1 MSSLR
6 DAVSH
11 LWSAADWLDY
21 AGSRCDAIPV
31 VGTAVGYPLHT
42 TASYLRSAAWGLYN
56 TDAQIDSLISQAS
69 SAYSLAQ
76 QAYSAA
82 WGTVYQ
88 TAQSA
93 LSQAQSA
100 YNFAAGTVWQAAQSA
115 LQRADEAYNYASG
128 YLLSTIGDIRRNL
141 DYQVARLD
149 LAFWQTVRDWQA
161 GISSLQAQLDQIGS
175 SVLSGADVV
184 GWVESSLG
192 YLIGQAIALVGSSAA
207 TFAAP
212 LWWCFEKVVEQ
223 LSQWEGE

>member
-1 MSSLR
+1 MSQLR
-6 DAVSH
+6 NTVSY

-21 AGSRCDAIPV
+21 AGTRCDGIPV
-31 VGTAVGYPLHT
+31 IGTAVGYPLHT
-42 TASYLRSAAWGLYN
+42 TASYLRSAAWGIYYA
-56 TDAQIDSLISQAS
+56 DGEIDSVISQVS

-82 WGTVYQ
+82 WGTVWQ

-93 LSQAQSA
+93 LSTAASA

-115 LQRADEAYNYASG
+115 MQRANDAYNYASG
-128 YLLSTIGDIRRNL
+128 YLLTTIGDIRRSL

-149 LAFWQTVRDWQA
+149 SAFWQTVRDWQA
-161 GISSLQAQLDQIGS
+161 GINSLQAQINQMGF

-184 GWVESSLG
+184 GWIESSLG
-192 YLIGQAIALVGSSAA
+192 YLTGQAIALVGSSAA

-212 LWWCFEKVVEQ
+212 LWWCFEKVVAQ